1 MPTKEAQDK
10 AAQQFRVRAK
20 ELRAIADVM
29 ADQTVKKRMLKVAF
43 DYEQLALKVDT
54 PVVVPLSK
62 YRRA

>member
-29 ADQTVKKRMLKVAF
+29 ADQTVKKRLLRVAL
-43 DYEQLALKVDT
+43 DYEQLALKVET

-62 YRRA
+62 HRRA